1 MTISARGRKGRTSEP
16 DPDFAVSEDELVPHW
31 VPRFAPARSL
41 VDNVF
46 SIARPLWGKARAEWT
61 MWLADDLVV
70 ELPAAGRED
79 RREWTAAILWAAA
92 LDTGMD
98 RDQRLWA
105 HIVEDIAT
113 ATGVLAERAQG
124 QFDQLRKL
132 GLARPR
138 HEPSWWR
145 DDEPVSDVTV
155 CATRRGGPHSRQARG
170 LGAVRSRRGRS

>member
-1 MTISARGRKGRTSEP
+1 MDDVAGR
-16 DPDFAVSEDELVPHW
+16 
-31 VPRFAPARSL
+31 
-41 VDNVF
+41 
-46 SIARPLWGKARAEWT
+46 RPGCGAA
-61 MWLADDLVV
+61 
-70 ELPAAGRED
+70 AAGRED

-105 HIVEDIAT
+105 HIIEDIAT

-138 HEPSWWR
+138 HEPPWWR
-145 DDEPVSDVTV
+145 DDEPVSDLPGVT
-155 CATRRGGPHSRQARG
+155 ADDRQTPE
-170 LGAVRSRRGRS
+170 S